1 MDTNIIIFYIIRLC
15 VFIIAIWFGYLF
27 VDSLIK
33 PTILYNKCLTDTN
46 SCTELEIYQ
55 YQNNFIAKEKVSQ
68 IYFWFNGEKLFVY
81 GQNQD
86 QSCTDN
92 YTSVNVFVLNI
103 KDNKINFTA
112 YPNECVEQVDDIIS
126 FYENNYNFTS
136 KIYYTRKN
144 KDVLVNDIFSI
155 IQQMYNDNIFTI

>member
-1 MDTNIIIFYIIRLC
+1 MNTNIIIFYIIRLC
-15 VFIIAIWFGYLF
+15 IFIIAIWFGYLF
-27 VDSLIK
+27 VNSFIK
-33 PTILYNKCLTDTN
+33 PKLYDICLTDTN

-68 IYFWFNGEKLFVY
+68 IYFWFNGDKLFVY

-92 YTSVNVFVLNI
+92 YTSVNVFALNI
-103 KDNKINFTA
+103 KDNKINFIA
-112 YPNECVEQVDDIIS
+112 YPNECVQQIDNVID
-126 FYENNYNFTS
+126 FYQNNYNVTS

-144 KDVLVNDIFSI
+144 KNILVNDIFSI
-155 IQQMYNDNIFTI
+155 IQQMYNDFTI